1 LIKRLFRWLSKS
13 RSPW

>member
-1 LIKRLFRWLSKS
+1 LIKRLFRWLGKG